1 MRTRCRTASLSCTR
15 GPPGAAL
22 AMALAARALL
32 SDGRGHAGRGAAFV
46 LLLTLVA
53 SVAQAEAAKDPAAR
67 SWRIDTEHLFGFV
80 IGTDVGNVGDKEVEA
95 EVTSGFG
102 KRPGSYA
109 AFAPSLEYEF
119 VPIDNLR
126 LAPSVISAVHSI
138 SGVDGIDDRQQAA
151 FDGLSFDVRYRI
163 LDRSRSG
170 VGLTLNAEPHWGLVD
185 ETSGQWVDRYGAD
198 FAIAVDRELVP
209 DRVIVAINLL
219 YQPETSR
226 LHTTGVWTRDAT
238 AGIAAGLMIQV
249 FPGVL
254 IGGEGRQLWKY
265 EGIGLDR
272 ISGRALFVGPTMY
285 ARLTARS
292 WMIAAW
298 GAQAAG
304 RAVETPGALDVTNFT
319 RYQAKIQFG
328 LEF

>member
-1 MRTRCRTASLSCTR
+1 MVAHQGGNQVLSGRSNRR
-15 GPPGAAL
+15 GFVAAL
-22 AMALAARALL
+22 GKRNQ
-32 SDGRGHAGRGAAFV
+32 AGGGAAFV
-46 LLLTLVA
+46 LLLTLMA
-53 SVAQAEAAKDPAAR
+53 SVVRAEEAKDPAAR

-80 IGTDVGNVGDKEVEA
+80 IGTDVGNVGDKEFEA
-95 EVTSGFG
+95 EVIGGFG

-119 VPIDNLR
+119 VPIANLR

-138 SGVDGIDDRQQAA
+138 SGVDGIDDRRQAA

-170 VGLTLNAEPHWGLVD
+170 VGLTVNAEPHWGLVD
-185 ETSGQWVDRYGAD
+185 ETSGERVDRYGAD
-198 FAIAVDRELVP
+198 FAVAFDRELVP
-209 DRVIVAINLL
+209 GRVVAALNLL

-249 FPGVL
+249 FPGIL
-254 IGGEGRQLWKY
+254 IGGESRYLRKY
-265 EGIGLDR
+265 EGIGLDNLT
-272 ISGRALFVGPTMY
+272 GEALFVGPSLF
-285 ARLTARS
+285 ARLNGRS

-298 GAQAAG
+298 SAEVAG
-304 RAVETPGALDVTNFT
+304 RAVESPGSLDLTNFT

>member
-1 MRTRCRTASLSCTR
+1 MCYDGASGGNQVLDGRSNRR
-15 GPPGAAL
+15 GFAAAL
-22 AMALAARALL
+22 GKRNQPC
-32 SDGRGHAGRGAAFV
+32 GGAAFV
-46 LLLTLVA
+46 MLLTLMA
-53 SVAQAEAAKDPAAR
+53 SVVQAEEAEDQTAR
-67 SWRIDTEHLFGFV
+67 SWRFDTEHLFGFV
-80 IGTDVGNVGDKEVEA
+80 IGTDVGNVGDKEFEA
-95 EVTSGFG
+95 EVISGFG
-102 KRPGSYA
+102 KHPGSYA

-119 VPIDNLR
+119 VPIANLR

-138 SGVDGIDDRQQAA
+138 SGVDGIDDRQQVA

-209 DRVIVAINLL
+209 DRLIAAVNLL

-226 LHTTGVWTRDAT
+226 LHTTGMWTRDAT
-238 AGIAAGLMIQV
+238 AGIGAGLMMQV
-249 FPGVL
+249 FPGIL
-254 IGGEGRQLWKY
+254 IGGGKSLPSQIRRHWPRQP
-265 EGIGLDR
+265 DR
-272 ISGRALFVGPTMY
+272 GSSVRGPSLF
-285 ARLTARS
+285 ARLNGRS

-298 GAQAAG
+298 SAEVAG
-304 RAVETPGALDVTNFT
+304 RAVESPGSLDLTNFP

>member
-1 MRTRCRTASLSCTR
+1 VLSGRSNRR
-15 GPPGAAL
+15 GFVAAL
-22 AMALAARALL
+22 GKRDQACG
-32 SDGRGHAGRGAAFV
+32 SAAFV
-46 LLLTLVA
+46 LLLTLLA
-53 SVAQAEAAKDPAAR
+53 SVVQAEEARDPAAR

-80 IGTDVGNVGDKEVEA
+80 IGTDVGNVGDKELEA

-102 KRPGSYA
+102 KPPGSYA

-119 VPIDNLR
+119 VPIANLR
-126 LAPSVISAVHSI
+126 LAPTVFSAVHSI
-138 SGVDGIDDRQQAA
+138 SGVDGIDDRRQAA

-170 VGLTLNAEPHWGLVD
+170 IGLTLNAEPHWGLVD

-209 DRVIVAINLL
+209 DRVIAAVNLL

-226 LHTTGVWTRDAT
+226 WRTTGAWTRDAT
-238 AGIAAGLMIQV
+238 TGIAAGLMIQI

-254 IGGEGRQLWKY
+254 IGAEGRQLWKY
-265 EGIGLDR
+265 EGMGFDR
-272 ISGRALFVGPTMY
+272 MAGRALFVGPTMY

-298 GAQAAG
+298 SAQASG
-304 RAVETPGALDVTNFT
+304 RAVEIPGELDVTNFT

-328 LEF
+328 FEF

>member
-1 MRTRCRTASLSCTR
+1 MLCGRSKRR
-15 GPPGAAL
+15 GFVAAL
-22 AMALAARALL
+22 GKLNQAC
-32 SDGRGHAGRGAAFV
+32 GGAAFV
-46 LLLTLVA
+46 LFLTLMA
-53 SVAQAEAAKDPAAR
+53 SVVQAGEAKNSAAS
-67 SWRIDTEHLFGFV
+67 SWQIDTEHLFGFV
-80 IGTDVGNVGDKEVEA
+80 IGTDVGNVGDKELEA

-119 VPIDNLR
+119 VPIANLR

-163 LDRSRSG
+163 LDRLRSG
-170 VGLTLNAEPHWGLVD
+170 VGLTFNAEPHWGVVD

-209 DRVIVAINLL
+209 DRVIAAVNLL

-226 LHTTGVWTRDAT
+226 LHTTNVWTRDAT

-249 FPGVL
+249 FPGIL
-254 IGGEGRQLWKY
+254 IGGEARQLWKY
-265 EGIGLDR
+265 EGIGFDR
-272 ISGRALFVGPTMY
+272 MAGRALFVGPTMY

-298 GAQAAG
+298 SAQASG
-304 RAVETPGALDVTNFT
+304 GAVEIPGALDVTNFT
-319 RYQAKIQFG
+319 RYQARIQFG

>member
-1 MRTRCRTASLSCTR
+1 MTYQGGDLVLSGRSNRC
-15 GPPGAAL
+15 GFIAAL
-22 AMALAARALL
+22 GKRNQAW
-32 SDGRGHAGRGAAFV
+32 GGASAFV
-46 LLLTLVA
+46 LLLTVMA
-53 SVAQAEAAKDPAAR
+53 SVVQAEEPKDLAAR

-119 VPIDNLR
+119 VPIANLR

-185 ETSGQWVDRYGAD
+185 ETSGQWVDRYGSD
-198 FAIAVDRELVP
+198 FAIALDHELVP
-209 DRVIVAINLL
+209 DRAIAAVNLL

-226 LHTTGVWTRDAT
+226 SHTTGAWTRDAT
-238 AGIAAGLMIQV
+238 AGVAAGLMIEV
-249 FPGVL
+249 LPGVL

-265 EGIGLDR
+265 DGIGFDR
-272 ISGRALFVGPTMY
+272 VGRALFVGPTMY
-285 ARLTARS
+285 ARLSARS
-292 WMIAAW
+292 WIIAAW
-298 GAQAAG
+298 SAQVTG
-304 RAVETPGALDVTNFT
+304 RAVEIPGSLDVTNFT

>member
-1 MRTRCRTASLSCTR
+1 MMPYQGGMVLSGRSNRR
-15 GPPGAAL
+15 GFVAAL
-22 AMALAARALL
+22 GKRNQAC
-32 SDGRGHAGRGAAFV
+32 GGAAFV
-46 LLLTLVA
+46 LLLTLMV
-53 SVAQAEAAKDPAAR
+53 SVVQAEEAKDAAAR

-126 LAPSVISAVHSI
+126 LAPSLISAVHSI

-163 LDRSRSG
+163 LDRSLSG
-170 VGLTLNAEPHWGLVD
+170 VGLTINAEPHWGLVD

-198 FAIAVDRELVP
+198 FAIAVDRELIP
-209 DRVIVAINLL
+209 DRVIAAINVL

-226 LHTTGVWTRDAT
+226 LHRTGAWTRDAT
-238 AGIAAGLMIQV
+238 AGIATGLMIQV
-249 FPGVL
+249 FPGIL
-254 IGGEGRQLWKY
+254 IGGEARQLWKY
-265 EGIGLDR
+265 EGIGLDHMA
-272 ISGRALFVGPTMY
+272 GRALFVGPTMY

-298 GAQAAG
+298 SAQTAG
-304 RAVETPGALDVTNFT
+304 RAVEFPGALDVTNFT

-328 LEF
+328 FEF

>member
-1 MRTRCRTASLSCTR
+1 MMAHQGGLVLCGRSKRR
-15 GPPGAAL
+15 GFVAL
-22 AMALAARALL
+22 GKLNQAC
-32 SDGRGHAGRGAAFV
+32 GGAAFV
-46 LLLTLVA
+46 LLLTFMV
-53 SVAQAEAAKDPAAR
+53 SVVQAEEAKNSAAS

-80 IGTDVGNVGDKEVEA
+80 IGTDVGNVGDKELEA

-119 VPIDNLR
+119 VPIANLR
-126 LAPSVISAVHSI
+126 LAPSMTSAVHSI
-138 SGVDGIDDRQQAA
+138 SRVDSIDDRQQAA

-170 VGLTLNAEPHWGLVD
+170 VGLTLNAEPHWGIVD

-209 DRVIVAINLL
+209 DRVIAAVNLL
-219 YQPETSR
+219 YQPETLRS
-226 LHTTGVWTRDAT
+226 HTTGAWTRDAT

-249 FPGVL
+249 FPGVS
-254 IGGEGRQLWKY
+254 IGVEGRQLWKY
-265 EGIGLDR
+265 EEIGFDR
-272 ISGRALFVGPTMY
+272 MAGRALFVGPTMY

-304 RAVETPGALDVTNFT
+304 RAAEIPGALDVTNFT
-319 RYQAKIQFG
+319 RYQARIQFG